1 MNDGGPAFPGHGEI
15 FIEGP
20 QGLAPQSAWGMEGS
34 TGMTIRDYFAAK
46 AMQAWFSVA
55 SIAWDQKSFSLASE
69 RSYQIADAMIEARKK
84 SYEHTNA

>member
-1 MNDGGPAFPGHGEI
+1 
-15 FIEGP
+15 
-20 QGLAPQSAWGMEGS
+20 
-34 TGMTIRDYFAAK
+34 MTIRDYFAAK